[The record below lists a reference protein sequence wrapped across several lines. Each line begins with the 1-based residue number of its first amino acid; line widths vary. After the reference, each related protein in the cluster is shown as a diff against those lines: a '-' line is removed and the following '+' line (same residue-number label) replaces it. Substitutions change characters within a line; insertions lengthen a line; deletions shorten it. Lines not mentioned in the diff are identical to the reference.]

1 MVAISGAG
9 FSPARFIG
17 WVFTLVRP
25 AQRVER
31 EPRPAMD
38 HVPPLRSSF
47 MEQASMSREMH
58 RL

>member
-1 MVAISGAG
+1 MVAVLGAG

-25 AQRVER
+25 ASAVER
-31 EPRPAMD
+31 PARPAKE
-38 HVPPLRSSF
+38 HVPPLRASF